1 MKMRLMSLTRGI
13 NTLKLPVN
21 LMIHFIRIK
30 LLEALRAYARIDK
43 ENKGGNDHKGLHDL
57 TGRH

>member
-1 MKMRLMSLTRGI
+1 
-13 NTLKLPVN
+13 
-21 LMIHFIRIK
+21 MIHFIRIK